1 MRPFTVMKSSMLL
14 LLLLLALAGCTTQPA
29 VKSWLDP
36 VSVATITAPSEPM
49 ILARVVPASKTKR
62 SSAHIA
68 AVEVNRMGARSLYLV
83 LIPRITGELTQKQRA
98 LFERSF
104 DQIEIRAGGR
114 AIALSPYTGD
124 VAELGIGEPALLPI
138 SKSPRF
144 YYPIERTELEAI
156 AAAERIEL
164 MALGLSTPHIYEEW
178 SASRRELVEF
188 VNQLPDVSSTVR
200 QGAAP

>member
-1 MRPFTVMKSSMLL
+1 MLPFTVMKFSMLL
-14 LLLLLALAGCTTQPA
+14 LLLLLALTGCVAQPP

-36 VSVATITAPSEPM
+36 VSVATITSQSEPM
-49 ILARVVPASKTKR
+49 VLARVVPTSKTKR
-62 SSAHIA
+62 SFAHMA

-98 LFERSF
+98 SFERSF
-104 DQIEIRAGGR
+104 AQIEIRAADR
-114 AIALSPYTGD
+114 SIALSPYTGD
-124 VAELGIGEPALLPI
+124 VAELGIGDPALLPI

-144 YYPIERTELEAI
+144 YYPIERIDLDAI

-178 SASRRELVEF
+178 SSGRRELVEF
-188 VNQLPDVSSTVR
+188 VNQLPNVSSTVR
-200 QGAAP
+200 HGAAP